1 MEKSKTLNPQEVTRK
16 NLKAIIY
23 RGYDA
28 MSFGISIITYCI
40 IYYSLTASIIY
51 FYNINLP
58 YISLLGI
65 NLFKLIIIFAIF
77 GLILFGLKLVIVS
90 AEKQREINQ
99 KRRLE
104 FKEQLT
110 KEILGKIN
118 GRRKER

>member
-23 RGYDA
+23 GGYNA
-28 MSFGISIITYCI
+28 MSFGIFIITYCI
-40 IYYSLTASIIY
+40 IYYSLIASIIY

-65 NLFKLIIIFAIF
+65 NLFKLIIIFTIF